1 MIARAIPALLAVL
14 ALLFGV
20 PAEGARH
27 ESPTPMSPHHRA
39 EAVQQLFEKKQCAAC
54 HAIKGTGGGV
64 GPDLGKLRHTH
75 NIYQMAAIMWNHSTE
90 MGTVME
96 AKRVKRPALSPQ
108 PLRGG

>member
-1 MIARAIPALLAVL
+1 
-14 ALLFGV
+14 
-20 PAEGARH
+20 
-27 ESPTPMSPHHRA
+27 MSPHHRA
-39 EAVQQLFEKKQCAAC
+39 EAVQVGNPQVGQQLFEKKQCATC

-96 AKRVKRPALSPQ
+96 AKRVKRPGLSPQ